1 MLNILTE
8 TIHKGIKQKSMLDS
22 FMPLI
27 HVHVVVLYTNNALFV
42 CCGKVWNSDDRFKA
56 NNSIV
61 LYLIRFTTNDKTN
74 IEQLFRL
81 MTTLHVCHVNASK
94 KD

>member
-1 MLNILTE
+1 MLNT
-8 TIHKGIKQKSMLDS
+8 

-61 LYLIRFTTNDKTN
+61 LYLIRFTTNHETSS
-74 IEQLFRL
+74 EQLFRL
-81 MTTLHVCHVNASK
+81 MTRLHVSHVNASK
-94 KD
+94 KN